1 MFSLDAVSEYKKRR
15 QSRLDAKAVY
25 DYRERRDQRWIA
37 RMDAEEDENQ
47 NNVGGGSGG
56 HGNTKIPFGLCQ
68 REGIN
73 VDPKWTP
80 KDAWKALE
88 GKGYSAGEVYK
99 ELKKTGKAGKPA
111 KAKKPAT
118 KIEKSHFPSAMT
130 SKTYE
135 KNTMEF
141 AKFINEH
148 CDDGEV
154 TGFLSAATLP
164 GAKTPPGLS
173 CRRTT
178 RPTSG
183 SVGTRMYR
191 DGRMIETT
199 VTIPNF
205 SAIKD
210 PDQKEQAVRTFAHEW
225 THYIDLC
232 ARGKEKFGHYSE
244 ENKDLLDAIKAD
256 DGKFGKEAGDLFK
269 EYNDKYDELRNQEKK
284 DKVEAT
290 FKLAER
296 LYGKRPEWLRDD
308 GVADYSTMLRSGM
321 TGTEIRAYEKE
332 VKKVRKAVEEEN
344 LVKREALMH
353 GVSNLQ
359 GLYDSLNGGAL
370 RESGIVKFGHSRA
383 YFRRDS
389 ANRAIEMIADY
400 VALKATSPKLAEV
413 FDRDKPE
420 IAKRLNEQMV
430 SIVKRLRGE

>member
-1 MFSLDAVSEYKKRR
+1 MDVVSEYKKRR
-15 QSRLDAKAVY
+15 QSRLDAKAVF

-56 HGNTKIPFGLCQ
+56 HGNTKIPFGLCL

-99 ELKKTGKAGKPA
+99 ELKKTGKAGKPS
-111 KAKKPAT
+111 KAKKPVT
-118 KIEKSHFPSAMT
+118 KIEGSHFPSVMT

-148 CDDGEV
+148 CDDGEI
-154 TGFLSAATLP
+154 TEFLSAATLP
-164 GAKTPPGLS
+164 GSKTPPGLS

-178 RPTSG
+178 KPTSG
-183 SVGTRMYR
+183 SVSTKMYR

-210 PDQKEQAVRTFAHEW
+210 PDQKEQAIRTFAHEW

-232 ARGKEKFGHYSE
+232 ARENEKYGHFST
-244 ENKDLLDAIKAD
+244 ENKDLLNAIDADNGA
-256 DGKFGKEAGDLFK
+256 FSKETGNLFK

-284 DKVEAT
+284 DKIEAT
-290 FKLAER
+290 FKAAER
-296 LYGKRPEWLRDD
+296 MYGKRPEWLRDD
-308 GVADYSTMLRSGM
+308 GVADYSGMLRSGM
-321 TGTEIRAYEKE
+321 SGSDIRAYEKE
-332 VKKVRKAVEEEN
+332 IKKVRKAVEEEN
-344 LVKREALMH
+344 LVRRESLMH
-353 GVSNLQ
+353 GVASLQ
-359 GLYDSLNGGAL
+359 GLYDSLSGGQL
-370 RESGIVKFGHSRA
+370 RASGIVKFGHSQG
-383 YFRRDS
+383 YFRSDKG
-389 ANRAIEMIADY
+389 NKAIEMIADY
-400 VALKATSPKLAEV
+400 VALKATNPKLAEV

-420 IAKRLNEQMV
+420 IAQKLNEEIV
-430 SIVKRLRGE
+430 AIVKRLRGE